1 MDQTENSHYFETQ
14 AAKTHEQER
23 FWQILLPVI
32 LFSVLLL
39 AGLVFLIIRN
49 GRFSPGVAEVSG
61 AATVLVI
68 LPVLFF
74 ALIQLIILIA
84 IIIGLTKLK
93 ALIPPAGIK
102 VLQLLEKARWNIRKG
117 ADISV
122 QPILSLNQNSEKV
135 KQVARSLNTRLM
147 AKRN

>member
-1 MDQTENSHYFETQ
+1 MDQPENSHYFETP

-122 QPILSLNQNSEKV
+122 QPILSLNQNIEKV